1 MRNKIFSFTQI
12 FDTSAIPFKKT
23 GLSLQYFLV
32 TMWNNLQKRSFLA
45 SQVSSNQPDLTVV
58 PSESTTEFIELH
70 DLSKNFIEGNGT
82 RLVLNQVN
90 ATFNQGEFVV
100 LLGQSGS
107 GKSTLLNLLSGIE
120 KPSTGKVLINGM
132 AVNKMSERDCT
143 LFRRDRIGFVFQ
155 FFNLIPTLTVL
166 ENVTLPQ
173 ELAGKD
179 IKTVEKQALTLLEQ
193 VGLED
198 RSDAF
203 PDKLSGGQQQ
213 RVAIA
218 RALIHNP
225 MLILADEP
233 TGNLDEETGDR
244 VLKLLLE
251 LTRNVN
257 KTLIMATHN
266 PEIAQFADRVLR
278 VHEGH
283 LEENPVESQ
292 AREVKP

>member
-1 MRNKIFSFTQI
+1 M
-12 FDTSAIPFKKT
+12 
-23 GLSLQYFLV
+23 
-32 TMWNNLQKRSFLA
+32 
-45 SQVSSNQPDLTVV
+45 
-58 PSESTTEFIELH
+58 PSETIRAVIELR
-70 DLSKNFIEGNGT
+70 DVSKTFIEGSGT

-90 ATFNQGEFVV
+90 ATFNQGEFIV

-120 KPSTGKVLINGM
+120 KPTTGKVLINGL
-132 AVNKMSERDCT
+132 AVNEMSERNCT

-173 ELAGKD
+173 ELAGKE
-179 IKTVEKQALTLLEQ
+179 IKALEAAALKLLKE
-193 VGLED
+193 VGLAE
-198 RSDAF
+198 RCHAF
-203 PDKLSGGQQQ
+203 PDLLSGGQQQ

-233 TGNLDEETGDR
+233 TGNLDEETGNT

-266 PEIAQFADRVLR
+266 PAIAQMADRVIQ
-278 VHEGH
+278 VHEGK
-283 LEENPVESQ
+283 LE
-292 AREVKP
+292 

>member
-1 MRNKIFSFTQI
+1 M
-12 FDTSAIPFKKT
+12 
-23 GLSLQYFLV
+23 
-32 TMWNNLQKRSFLA
+32 
-45 SQVSSNQPDLTVV
+45 
-58 PSESTTEFIELH
+58 PSETIRAFIELR
-70 DLSKNFIEGNGT
+70 DLSKTFIEGSGT

-90 ATFNQGEFVV
+90 TTFNQGEFIV

-120 KPSTGKVLINGM
+120 KPTSGTVLINGL
-132 AVNKMSERDCT
+132 AVNEMSERDCT

-166 ENVTLPQ
+166 ENITLPQ
-173 ELAGKD
+173 ELAGKE
-179 IKTVEKQALTLLEQ
+179 IKALEDLALKLLRE

-198 RSDAF
+198 RCHTF
-203 PDKLSGGQQQ
+203 PDQLSGGQQQ

-218 RALIHNP
+218 RALMHNP

-233 TGNLDEETGDR
+233 TGNLDEETGDC

-266 PEIAQFADRVLR
+266 PAIAQMADRVFQ
-278 VHEGH
+278 VHEGT
-283 LEENPVESQ
+283 LG
-292 AREVKP
+292 